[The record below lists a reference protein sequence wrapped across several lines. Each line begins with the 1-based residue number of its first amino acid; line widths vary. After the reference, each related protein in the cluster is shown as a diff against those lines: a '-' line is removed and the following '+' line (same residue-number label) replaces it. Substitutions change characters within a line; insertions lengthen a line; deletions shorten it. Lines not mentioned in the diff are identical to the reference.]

1 MVLDRIDAMGRNAID
16 GVGSRTEAVVDRA
29 FLRAAQLALGL
40 LVAAAI
46 AAILVAWALGFRLR

>member
-1 MVLDRIDAMGRNAID
+1 MGRSAID
-16 GVGSRTEAVVDRA
+16 GVGNRTEAVVDRA

-46 AAILVAWALGFRLR
+46 AAILVGWALGFRLRSLRRA